1 VVGDASSLAP
11 LIDFYSGRVIQTSA
25 ADAQGCGIRCAAFYL
40 FQLMRGDKVMQA
52 VLKRILT
59 AKVYEAAVETPL
71 EEAFKLSERL
81 NNHVYLKREDLQ
93 PIFSFK
99 LRGAYNCI
107 AQLSPEEQKKGVI
120 AASAGNHAQGVAFSA
135 RQLGIRAIIVMPET
149 TPAIK
154 IGAVRSLGAEVIL
167 HGDNYSE
174 AAAHCSTILEQTGMV
189 YIHPFD
195 DDYVIAGQG
204 TVADEILR
212 QSAGKLDAVF
222 VPVGGGGLIAG
233 IAAYMKAVSPDVKI
247 IGVEPQDSCA
257 MTRSLEAG
265 EPVHQDKVG
274 IFADGV
280 AVRDVGKKT
289 FRLCHKYVDEM
300 VLVSTDEIC
309 SSIRA
314 IYQETRSIVEP
325 AGALGVAGLRKYVQQ
340 HHIEGQHLVAINS
353 GANMNFDRLR
363 YVAERAQVGE
373 NEEALFAVTIPEK
386 PGVLRT
392 FCTSVVKERNIT
404 EFNYRRSDQH
414 DACIFVGI
422 STHNSQ
428 EREEFNSHL
437 IQHGYTALDI
447 TDNELAK
454 THVRYM
460 VGGRCPRI
468 KHELLYRFWFPER
481 PGALSRFLAALGS
494 AWNISLF
501 HYRSQGGCFG
511 RVLIGLEL
519 PEDQRSQVN
528 DVLDNLGYVYMDE
541 TDNPVYSLFL

>member
-1 VVGDASSLAP
+1 M
-11 LIDFYSGRVIQTSA
+11 IQTGA
-25 ADAQGCGIRCAAFYL
+25 AGAKRLQSVYVSDLYSYPECGAKR
-40 FQLMRGDKVMQA
+40 VMQA

-59 AKVYEAAVETPL
+59 SKVYEAAVETPL
-71 EEAFKLSERL
+71 EEAVRLSERL
-81 NNHVYLKREDLQ
+81 KNHIYLKREDLQ

-99 LRGAYNCI
+99 LRGAYNRI
-107 AQLSPEEQKKGVI
+107 AQLSIEEQGRGVI

-135 RQLGIRAIIVMPET
+135 RQLGIKAVIVMPET

-154 IGAVRSLGAEVIL
+154 VEAVRSLGAEVIL

-174 AAAHCSTILEQTGMV
+174 AAAHCASIMQQSEMV

-212 QSAGKLDAVF
+212 QSAGELDAIF

-233 IAAYMKAVSPDVKI
+233 IAAYMKAVSPGVKV

-265 EPVHQDKVG
+265 KPIHQKQVG

-289 FRLCHKYVDEM
+289 FNLCHKYVDEM

-325 AGALGVAGLRKYVQQ
+325 AGALAVAGMRKYVHQ
-340 HHIEGQHLVAINS
+340 HQIEGQHLVAINS

-373 NEEALFAVTIPEK
+373 HEEALFAVTIPEQA
-386 PGVLRT
+386 GALRK
-392 FCTSVVKERNIT
+392 FCTNIVKERNIT

-414 DACIFVGI
+414 NACIFVGI
-422 STHNSQ
+422 ETSRTQ
-428 EREEFNSHL
+428 EREDFSEQLSQN
-437 IQHGYTALDI
+437 GYQYLDI

-460 VGGRCPRI
+460 VGGRCPQI
-468 KHELLYRFWFPER
+468 EQELLYRFWFPER

-501 HYRSQGGCFG
+501 HYRTQGGCFG

-519 PEDQRSQVN
+519 PADQRHQVS

-541 TDNPVYSLFL
+541 TDNPVYRLFL